1 MLVLVKLKLVL
12 LQFKKDYKMGRYNN
26 TLTDEQEEILNE
38 KDDELLKI
46 RKQAKDAIN
55 DRSKELDALVA
66 NRQDVINPYANLT
79 NEFANLGVATQAAEF
94 QAEQT
99 DIALANTL
107 DNLAATG
114 ASAGGATALAQA
126 ALRSKKGISASLQ
139 QQEAANQKAAAQGA
153 ANVARMKAE
162 GEKFAFSIT
171 EGREQQEID
180 RQSNLLD
187 QEKQAL
193 NDVIEQQQDA
203 EDARFASS

>member
-1 MLVLVKLKLVL
+1 
-12 LQFKKDYKMGRYNN
+12 MGRYNN
-26 TLTDEQEEILNE
+26 TLTDEEQQIL
-38 KDDELLKI
+38 DERDEDLTNL

-126 ALRSKKGISASLQ
+126 ALRSKKDISASLQ
-139 QQEAANQKAAAQGA
+139 QQEAANQKLAAQGA

-162 GEKFAFSIT
+162 GEKFAFTIT
-171 EGREQQEID
+171 ESREQQEID

-193 NDVIEQQQDA
+193 SDAIKQQQDA
-203 EDARFASS
+203 EDTRFASS

>member
-1 MLVLVKLKLVL
+1 
-12 LQFKKDYKMGRYNN
+12 MGRYNN

>member
-1 MLVLVKLKLVL
+1 
-12 LQFKKDYKMGRYNN
+12 MGRYNK
-26 TLTDEQEEILNE
+26 TLTDEEQKIL
-38 KDDELLKI
+38 DERDEDLTNL
-46 RKQAKDAIN
+46 RVQAKDAIN

-139 QQEAANQKAAAQGA
+139 QQETANQKLAAQGA
-153 ANVARMKAE
+153 ANVAKMKAE
-162 GEKFAFSIT
+162 GEKFAFRIT
-171 EGREQQEID
+171 ESREQQEID

-193 NDVIEQQQDA
+193 SDAIKQQQDA
-203 EDARFASS
+203 EDTRFAAS

>member
-1 MLVLVKLKLVL
+1 
-12 LQFKKDYKMGRYNN
+12 MGRYNK
-26 TLTDEQEEILNE
+26 TLTDEEQKIL
-38 KDDELLKI
+38 DERDEDLTNL
-46 RKQAKDAIN
+46 RVQAKDAIN

-139 QQEAANQKAAAQGA
+139 QQEAANQKLAAQGA
-153 ANVARMKAE
+153 ANVAKMKAE
-162 GEKFAFSIT
+162 GEKFAFRIT
-171 EGREQQEID
+171 ESREQQEID

-193 NDVIEQQQDA
+193 SDAIKQQQDA
-203 EDARFASS
+203 EDTRFAAS